1 MDGIFTFEMGEA
13 DVLASQALDVLDT
26 VDDDWSTENVTQGEY
41 VSLFE
46 RSTWLV
52 GERENVLPILFQ
64 LVVVKRVV
72 KRLSQ
77 RELVLFPSRLEA

>member
-1 MDGIFTFEMGEA
+1 MDGIVTFEMR
-13 DVLASQALDVLDT
+13 DVNVLFSTVRGVLDT

-52 GERENVLPILFQ
+52 GEREDVLPILFQ